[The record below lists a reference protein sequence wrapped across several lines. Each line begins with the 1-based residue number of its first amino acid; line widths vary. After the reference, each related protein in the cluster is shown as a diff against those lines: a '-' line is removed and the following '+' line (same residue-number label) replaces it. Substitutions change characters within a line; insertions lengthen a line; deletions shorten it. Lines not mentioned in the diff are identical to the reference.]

1 MTPRNLDRNR
11 VEANL
16 LQMEELLVDLDD
28 LVGEPSA
35 DDLRDD
41 RARRH
46 IAERVLT
53 QLVDLAAAINAH
65 IGSAVRARAPRDY
78 RDSFTLAA
86 KSGAISTELAT
97 ALHGSAGLRNVLI
110 HGYLDI
116 DLDQVAA
123 AIPLARRFY
132 REYTEA
138 VGAFIVAQPPP
149 DDPDAR

>member
-1 MTPRNLDRNR
+1 MTPRSLDRNR
-11 VEANL
+11 IQDAL
-16 LQMEELLVDLDD
+16 SHMRELLTDLED
-28 LVGEPSA
+28 LVGQPSGE
-35 DDLRDD
+35 DLRTD

-46 IAERVLT
+46 VAERILT
-53 QLVDLAAAINAH
+53 QLVDMAAAINAH
-65 IGSAVRARAPRDY
+65 IGSAVQGRAPRDY

-116 DLDQVAA
+116 DLEQVAA
-123 AIPLARRFY
+123 ALPLAQRRY
-132 REYTEA
+132 SEYVEA
-138 VGAFIVAQPPP
+138 IGSFLVDQSPP